1 MEADASVGGVA
12 PALTVVR
19 GVVQTAGMLFGEALL
34 DGLEPEV

>member
-1 MEADASVGGVA
+1 MLPSAAL
-12 PALTVVR
+12 PLRLTVVR